1 MYKTYKIN
9 GQAFFFK
16 INKMA
21 GETMIKSIR
30 LCIILVLLLCFMINM
45 NHSMISYATTNP
57 SVKAQKT
64 FEQNIN
70 TWINNLKKQ
79 QGFHEWDHAY
89 WKSYALGPGTHNRLV
104 IVLNKKSKQEIGYLV
119 VGADSKGN
127 YKLVEYGAGEYPLF
141 SLNTLQTTFD
151 VTYLK
156 DLNIPDIK
164 DLDQFAERIYPNAL
178 EAIWKVN
185 IDPYTFYIDAKSGE
199 IYPIDSESINKT
211 PREINYTLYAGNT
224 SFIQHSLEKKIF
236 DPFEKLKWVSNDPQ
250 PVNSYEDFQKTLHN
264 HEEVTYTEKLFDQ
277 AIRMPLAVI
286 GYHQWDEGQL
296 YIALEQNGVR
306 YIHFMSLYPYGQFF

>member
-1 MYKTYKIN
+1 MDKHTKKNKWLVKT
-9 GQAFFFK
+9 
-16 INKMA
+16 ML
-21 GETMIKSIR
+21 KSIR
-30 LCIILVLLLCFMINM
+30 LCMILVLLICFVISNQPAF
-45 NHSMISYATTNP
+45 SYATTNP
-57 SVKAQKT
+57 DIHPQEN

-70 TWINNLKKQ
+70 NWIKSLKKQ
-79 QGFHEWDHAY
+79 EGFHEWKNAS
-89 WKSYALGPGTHNRLV
+89 WKSYALGPGTHTRLV
-104 IVLNKKSKQEIGYLV
+104 ILINKNNKKEIGYLV

-151 VTYLK
+151 VTHLK
-156 DLNIPDIK
+156 DLNIPEIK
-164 DLDQFAERIYPNAL
+164 EWEIDQFAERIYPNAL

-199 IYPIDSESINKT
+199 IYPIDSEAINKT
-211 PREINYTLYAGNT
+211 PREINYTLYAGTT
-224 SFIQHSLEKKIF
+224 SYIQYSLEKEIF

-250 PVNSYEDFQKTLHN
+250 PVNSYEDFQKTLQN
-264 HEEVTYTEKLFDQ
+264 EEEVTYTEKLFEK

-286 GYHQWDEGQL
+286 GYHQWNEGEL
-296 YIALEQNGVR
+296 YIALDQNGVR